1 MNKTIALGLA
11 GLMTI
16 GASTAASAGEAMQDA
31 KIYASA
37 HISHNYYD
45 LPAGNNADD
54 DSVWGFGI
62 LAGVE
67 FDAGH
72 NGLTISPEGGWQN
85 LGELEEANGGPG
97 RLEFTGFTAGLRAAY
112 PICNDGQTRLI
123 ARAGRIWW
131 NAEDESSQE
140 VDGQDWYYGGGAD
153 HQLTDQL
160 RIGADVQYQSID
172 IQGIDLDVYTA
183 ALRTTFTF

>member
-1 MNKTIALGLA
+1 MKNQITLALAAALSLGVA
-11 GLMTI
+11 T
-16 GASTAASAGEAMQDA
+16 SASAGDAMHDA

-37 HISHNYYD
+37 HLSLNNYD
-45 LPAGNNADD
+45 VPAGGNVDD

-72 NGLTISPEGGWQN
+72 NGLTIAPEAGWQN

-97 RLEFTGFTAGLRAAY
+97 RLEFTGYTAGLRAAY

-131 NAEDESSQE
+131 TGEDEIGAE
-140 VDGQDWYYGGGAD
+140 VDGQEWYYGGGAD
-153 HQLTDQL
+153 HQLSEQF
-160 RIGADVQYQSID
+160 RIGADLQYQSLD
-172 IQGIDLDVYTA
+172 IQGIKLPVYTTA
-183 ALRTTFTF
+183 IRGTFTF